1 MRLYVSC
8 HLVYVL
14 EISLLGHYSLSLFIL
29 HTVDVSF
36 ESSRIWVMKFRTA
49 RLHVQPAN
57 YVGRPRR
64 GSACGTR

>member
-1 MRLYVSC
+1 MYHVILCMYWKSAY
-8 HLVYVL
+8 LDIIVYL
-14 EISLLGHYSLSLFIL
+14 GSFSTLLN
-29 HTVDVSF
+29 VSF